1 MLNRRRTLALAPAA
15 AVAAFAG
22 RRARAQSGA
31 NAPGITATSIKIGQT
46 MPYSGPASSYGTI
59 GRSHAAYFNT
69 INRAGGI
76 NGRQI
81 EFISVD
87 DGYSPPKTVEQ
98 TRRLIEQEQVALIFA
113 PLGTPT
119 SVATRKYLNDKKIP
133 QIFIGS
139 GATFWGDHKAWPF
152 SMGWAPTYA
161 AEGAAYAGWLL
172 RNQPQARLAMM
183 GQNDDSGRDYMDG
196 LTRGLGD
203 QAQRII
209 AYRTT
214 YEVTDPT
221 LDSQIVSSK
230 QSGADAMLVAANPK
244 FAALAIRKT
253 ADMGWKPTF
262 FLSSTGSS
270 VASAIRPAGF
280 EKAQGIMSAFYLKD
294 PNDEAW
300 ADDAGVRGYFAWM
313 KSDFP
318 DGDAADLSNVYGY
331 STAQT
336 MVQVL
341 KQCGEDLSRENIMRQ
356 AENLDLPLPLLLPGS
371 RLTTSPS
378 DHYPIKKFQMARF
391 EKERWK
397 LMTVQG

>member
-1 MLNRRRTLALAPAA
+1 LA
-15 AVAAFAG
+15 
-22 RRARAQSGA
+22 RRARAQPA
-31 NAPGITATSIKIGQT
+31 NDQPGITATTIKIGQT
-46 MPYSGPASSYGTI
+46 MPYSGPASAYGTI
-59 GRSHAAYFNT
+59 GRSQAAYFRT
-69 INRAGGI
+69 INAAGGI

-119 SVATRKYLNDKKIP
+119 SVATRKYLNDRKIP
-133 QIFIGS
+133 QLFIGS
-139 GATFWGDHKAWPF
+139 GATFWGDQKTWPF
-152 SMGWAPTYA
+152 SMGWAPTYS
-161 AEGAAYAGWLL
+161 AEGAAYAAWLL
-172 RNQPQARLAMM
+172 QNKPQARIAML

-196 LTRGLGD
+196 FTRGLGED
-203 QAQRII
+203 ATRAI
-209 AYRTT
+209 ALRTT

-221 LDSQIVSSK
+221 LDSQIVAAK
-230 QSGADAMLVAANPK
+230 QSGADALLVAANPK
-244 FAALAIRKT
+244 FAALAIRKV
-253 ADMGWKPTF
+253 ADMDWHPKF

-280 EKAQGIMSAFYLKD
+280 DKAQGIMSAFYLKD

-300 ADDAGVRGYFAWM
+300 ADDPGVRGYFSWM

-318 DGDAADLSNVYGY
+318 EGDAADLSNVYGY

-341 KQCGEDLSRENIMRQ
+341 KQCGDNLSRENIMRQ
-356 AENLDLPLPLLLPGS
+356 AETLDLPLPLLLPGS
-371 RLTTSPS
+371 RITTSPVN
-378 DHYPIKKFQMARF
+378 HYPIKEFRMARF

-397 LMTVQG
+397 LMNG